1 MEWTTFLTNAIQ
13 LLVGGITG
21 VSNGIGVGLSN
32 LVENLAITTGTG
44 DTKTMS
50 AFMAI
55 VFVFG
60 GISLALALC
69 RWVVNLLSS
78 LGNRNR

>member
-1 MEWTTFLTNAIQ
+1 MTWSAFLTEAIS
-13 LLVGGITG
+13 LLTGGIVG
-21 VSNGIGVGLSN
+21 VAGALGSGIST
-32 LVENLAITTGTG
+32 LVQDLAVTGTG
-44 DTKTMS
+44 ESATMS
-50 AFMAI
+50 AFMSI

-60 GISLALALC
+60 GISLAIGLG

>member
-1 MEWTTFLTNAIQ
+1 MTWSAFLTEAIS
-13 LLVGGITG
+13 LLTGGIVGVAGALGTG
-21 VSNGIGVGLSN
+21 IST
-32 LVENLAITTGTG
+32 LVQDLAVTGTG
-44 DTKTMS
+44 ADATMS
-50 AFMAI
+50 AFMSI

-60 GISLALALC
+60 GISLAIGLG